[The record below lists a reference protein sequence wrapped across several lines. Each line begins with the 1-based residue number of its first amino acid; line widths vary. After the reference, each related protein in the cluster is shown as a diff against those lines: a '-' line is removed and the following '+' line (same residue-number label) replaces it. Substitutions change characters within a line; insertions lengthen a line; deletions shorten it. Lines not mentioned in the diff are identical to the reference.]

1 MVCVVRPERTRLV
14 AAGRRWCVKNASC
27 HLYTS
32 QGTLRRSVVGFTDV
46 KRHVLACL
54 DSGAFGFEMRDAMS
68 EKNLLA
74 TGAVTVAEVR
84 RMIGQCSGLQY
95 KAMPMTEAPA
105 TLKHELTPVVDG
117 RQWFIRFY
125 FVAEPTHVVMFISVH
140 PSSHWRR
147 PRPSR

>member
-1 MVCVVRPERTRLV
+1 M
-14 AAGRRWCVKNASC
+14 
-27 HLYTS
+27 
-32 QGTLRRSVVGFTDV
+32 VGFTDV
-46 KRHVLACL
+46 KRLVIACL
-54 DSGAFGFEMRDAMS
+54 DSGAFGVEYRDAMS

-74 TGAVTVAEVR
+74 TGAVTVMEVR
-84 RMIGQCSGLQY
+84 RMIGQCSGLHY
-95 KAMPMTEAPA
+95 KALPMTESPD

-125 FVAEPTHVVMFISVH
+125 FVPGPTDVVMFISVH